1 MKSVALVLMTIMTGI
16 LVAGTLWLLLAM
28 ALTGWLKWVVGFAG
42 FAIATGLNLGIFW
55 LLWPRTGFADDD
67 DD

>member
-1 MKSVALVLMTIMTGI
+1 
-16 LVAGTLWLLLAM
+16 
-28 ALTGWLKWVVGFAG
+28 LKWLVGFAG

-55 LLWPRTGFADDD
+55 LLWPKTGFADDD